1 MIAAL
6 ALAVGVA
13 AAPAPLE
20 YDLRWDVPIT
30 AGIGAWWLLS
40 EFAFKED
47 LAPRDCKWC
56 ARNGLDDAG
65 RTLRAGTLADQKR
78 AALTSDV
85 VGIALTPVVAFSL
98 DAIFTWAGGGTWRDS
113 VLDVLLIF
121 EAVIAFQGLN
131 QAVKFMAGRER
142 PLASVLSPA
151 EKRMTAEPE
160 DNNLSFFS
168 GHTGYAFA
176 MISAAATV
184 IRARGYEKWWVV
196 LAVGMPIAVTTGV
209 LRMVADKHY
218 LTDVLTGA
226 LLGGLIGWGVPFF
239 FHRPVRAA
247 GITAWL
253 SPGPGGLAVEGRW

>member
-6 ALAVGVA
+6 TATLCLSS
-13 AAPAPLE
+13 APVPLE
-20 YDLRWDVPIT
+20 YDLRWDLPIT

-47 LAPRDCKWC
+47 LASRDCRWC
-56 ARNGLDDAG
+56 SRNGFDDAG
-65 RTLRAGTLADQKR
+65 RALRGGTLADQKR
-78 AALTSDV
+78 AALTSDL
-85 VGIALTPVVAFSL
+85 VGIGLTPVVAFGL
-98 DAIFTWAGGGTWRDS
+98 DVIFTWAGGGTWRDS
-113 VLDVLLIF
+113 ALDVLLIL
-121 EAVIAFQGLN
+121 EAVVAFQGLN
-131 QAVKFMAGRER
+131 QAVKFLAARER

-176 MISAAATV
+176 LIAATATIV
-184 IRARGYEKWWVV
+184 RARGYKNWWIV
-196 LAVGMPIAVTTGV
+196 LAVGLPIAVTTGV

-218 LTDVLTGA
+218 LSDVLTGA

-239 FHRPVRAA
+239 FHRPVKV
-247 GITAWL
+247 GEVTAWL
-253 SPGPGGLAVEGRW
+253 SPGPGGIAVEGKW